1 MTEVALKSPKRNKN
15 SWEILNNN
23 QLKILALIAMTV
35 DHVGYEFFSNVD
47 VLRYIGR
54 LAFPI
59 FAFMIAEGC
68 KHTRNRK
75 KYIGIIFA
83 EALICQAVY
92 FIAERSLYMN
102 VFVTFTLSI
111 AVIFAL
117 DFAVSAKSVKS
128 FAVFAVAVVF
138 LLFVTLYLP
147 RKFDGFEIDYGLIGV
162 FTPLAVYLS
171 KNKWAKL
178 VSLFVMMLFLGIKT
192 GGYQYFGLLSVLLLL
207 FYNGKRG
214 KKQIKYFFYAYY
226 PLHLA
231 LIYLISSVLNL

>member
-15 SWEILNNN
+15 FWEILNNN

-35 DHVGYEFFSNVD
+35 DHVGYQFFSNVD
-47 VLRYIGR
+47 AFRYIGR

-68 KHTRNRK
+68 KYTRNRK
-75 KYIGIIFA
+75 KYLGIIFA

-92 FIAERSLYMN
+92 FVAERSLYMN
-102 VFVTFTLSI
+102 IFVTFTLSI
-111 AVIFAL
+111 AVIFAVDFAL
-117 DFAVSAKSVKS
+117 KEKSLKSYVTFAVSVM
-128 FAVFAVAVVF
+128 F
-138 LLFVTLYLP
+138 LLFVTLCLP
-147 RKFDGFEIDYGLIGV
+147 QKLVGFEIDYGLIGV
-162 FTPLAVYLS
+162 LTPLAVYLS
-171 KNKWAKL
+171 KNKWVKL
-178 VSLFVMMLFLGIKT
+178 LSLFVMMLLLGVET
-192 GGYQYFGLLSVLLLL
+192 GGYQYFGLLAVLLLI

-231 LIYLISSVLNL
+231 VIYLISLV